1 MKTLPSSPWTVAALT
16 CVLTLAG
23 VGGVT
28 ACGGGGTQERLDT
41 LRAEHVE
48 IIDDKGVVKMDVE
61 KQVHALEERIKT
73 LEAALERR
81 AHAESAPVA
90 PGTVPTGAE
99 GPEAGAPDGT
109 TVDASPFPRRIRRL
123 GPQAPGRPTT
133 ETF

>member
-1 MKTLPSSPWTVAALT
+1 MKSLPSSRVIAALT
-16 CVLTLAG
+16 CVVTLAG
-23 VGGVT
+23 VGGIA

-61 KQVHALEERIKT
+61 KQVHALEDRIKT

-81 AHAESAPVA
+81 ALAESAPVA
-90 PGTVPTGAE
+90 PATAE
-99 GPEAGAPDGT
+99 GPDATAPDASPA
-109 TVDASPFPRRIRRL
+109 DAAPFPRRIRRL